1 MATVICERW
10 KIASGRS
17 PRLSTTQTLQLTSE
31 QLKSCLD
38 QANNRRPGQ
47 APVMAVSDCGQTLR
61 VGSQAYTRSGDKL
74 EAVTEFMDEVAYFE
88 ELSSN
93 DAFFAVACRHKASAK
108 QVEPELQVLAAEP
121 PGPCQSDVKASS
133 DDSSTSDSD
142 SDSESDSDFSASGKT
157 SDGGR
162 DNDGTCPETAL
173 GVVESPKLALSDS
186 DSFRTSSSLSSLSAR
201 ASTSQGSTEAGS
213 EEIKDETFMNDF
225 ASDSDPQELDLD
237 EDVVSEYDWG
247 SVDNA
252 IIDHD
257 GHLRDDSSLGSAN
270 FPSPSR
276 EPDDGTSTDD
286 ASNYQFMEGG
296 TGSSYSTDGDES
308 GSEDGDGGTRLN
320 ELLEPRT
327 SQERNGT
334 RCEVQI
340 FRKPEA
346 GSSPHR
352 VFRFFQPSSSPL
364 FASPP
369 AFHPTVPLVVW
380 PLSDGEL
387 LFADY
392 VNNTYFIRRMR
403 SGYRSSLSCQISVQ
417 CHFSA
422 CGSYLHIASLDG
434 FIYQT
439 QHGQR
444 SLGLRLHVSTHCLS
458 RRKTTRSPPR
468 LMYRT
473 SLGLPAAYTQAMQ
486 LSVSSLPYTLTWAD
500 NHVFVTRSQTPL
512 KVYRLPL
519 FKHVEESEKT
529 ESSPKA
535 VFTNTTD
542 VYLPASVEMRRV
554 FFFPASDSHK
564 TKIKTRPAAGV
575 KDKRKEAYVA
585 TVIIGAQNQGQS
597 VTNAGSEDGE
607 TILTKWGRTL
617 PQGVHLTAAQF
628 GKWEG
633 VDPHSGDSNVE
644 RLARAETWRG
654 GQLDAKFE
662 KFDQS
667 EDCDIIPYLGF

>member
-1 MATVICERW
+1 MT
-10 KIASGRS
+10 
-17 PRLSTTQTLQLTSE
+17 
-31 QLKSCLD
+31 
-38 QANNRRPGQ
+38 
-47 APVMAVSDCGQTLR
+47 VSDCGQTLR
-61 VGSQAYTRSGDKL
+61 VGSQAYTRSSGEL
-74 EAVTEFMDEVAYFE
+74 EAVTGFLDELAYFE

-108 QVEPELQVLAAEP
+108 EVEPELQPLAAEP
-121 PGPCQSDVKASS
+121 PGPCQSEVKASP

-142 SDSESDSDFSASGKT
+142 SGSDSGSDSKSDSDFSTLRKT
-157 SDGGR
+157 RDGGQ
-162 DNDGTCPETAL
+162 DNDGTSPETAL
-173 GVVESPKLALSDS
+173 GVVESSQLALSDS

-213 EEIKDETFMNDF
+213 EEIKDDTFMNDF
-225 ASDSDPQELDLD
+225 ASDSDPRELEID
-237 EDVVSEYDWG
+237 EDMVSEDDWG
-247 SVDNA
+247 SLDNA
-252 IIDHD
+252 INDHD
-257 GHLRDDSSLGSAN
+257 GHLRDDSSLGSAR
-270 FPSPSR
+270 FPSPSP
-276 EPDDGTSTDD
+276 EPDDGTSTDN
-286 ASNYQFMEGG
+286 ASNCQYMEGG
-296 TGSSYSTDGDES
+296 TGSSHSSDGDES
-308 GSEDGDGGTRLN
+308 GSEDDGGGTSLN

-327 SQERNGT
+327 RQERKGT

-346 GSSPHR
+346 SSSPHR

-392 VNNTYFIRRMR
+392 ANNTYFIRRMR
-403 SGYRSSLSCQISVQ
+403 SGYRSSCQISVQ
-417 CHFSA
+417 CQFSA

-434 FIYQT
+434 FIYQA
-439 QHGQR
+439 QDDQR

-468 LMYRT
+468 LIYRT
-473 SLGLPAAYTQAMQ
+473 SLGLPAAYTQAVQ
-486 LSVSSLPYTLTWAD
+486 LSVSNLPYTLTWVD
-500 NHVFVTRSQTPL
+500 SHVFVTRSQTPL

-519 FKHVEESEKT
+519 FQNVEDSEKT
-529 ESSPKA
+529 ESSPRA

-542 VYLPASVEMRRV
+542 VYLPASVETRRV
-554 FFFPASDSHK
+554 FFFPVSDSH
-564 TKIKTRPAAGV
+564 TKIKTRSAGV
-575 KDKRKEAYVA
+575 KDKRKETYVA
-585 TVIIGAQNQGQS
+585 TVIIGAQNQS
-597 VTNAGSEDGE
+597 VTKAASEEGE
-607 TILTKWGRTL
+607 TVSIECGRTL

-633 VDPHSGDSNVE
+633 VDPHSGDSNIE

-662 KFDQS
+662 KFDRS
-667 EDCDIIPYLGF
+667 EDCDIVPYLGF